1 MNIETQIEEAHSE
14 YIEIL
19 RFGRLDV
26 LAAIKSGSTKDV
38 YASLE
43 RHKLLTESINHAIA
57 ALSVLSS
64 EQLYHYECDDCGETP
79 SHN

>member
-1 MNIETQIEEAHSE
+1 MNIETKIEEAHSE

-19 RFGRLDV
+19 SFGRADV
-26 LAAIKSGSTKDV
+26 LAAMKSGSTKDV

-43 RHKLLTESINHAIA
+43 RHKLLTESISNAVT
-57 ALSVLSS
+57 ALDELLSS
-64 EQLYHYECDDCGETP
+64 QYYECDDCDETP